1 MLRPWTRLHSE
12 KRVSMRIAVS
22 GPPGSGKT
30 TVSTLV
36 AEMMGYELV
45 LVGQVFRQMAEERK
59 VGLDMFGSLAE
70 EDETIDRELDMRT
83 LRLAESKEDVVLE
96 GRLTAALIRRKG
108 LPALTVYIDASEE
121 VRASRIAQRE
131 GREAG
136 PVLAEVRARERSER
150 KRYKAY
156 YGIDPSD
163 RSAYDL
169 WLDSSESTPEE
180 LARMIVEEAR
190 KRHGEEARQGE
201 EGV

>member
-1 MLRPWTRLHSE
+1 
-12 KRVSMRIAVS
+12 MRIAVS

-136 PVLAEVRARERSER
+136 PVLAEMRARERSER